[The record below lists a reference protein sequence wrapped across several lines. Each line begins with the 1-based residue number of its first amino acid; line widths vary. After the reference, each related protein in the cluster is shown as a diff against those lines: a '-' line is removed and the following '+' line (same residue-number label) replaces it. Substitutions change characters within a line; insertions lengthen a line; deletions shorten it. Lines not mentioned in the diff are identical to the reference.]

1 MLILTALVMALAV
14 MRRVY
19 KSWSYSMPLD
29 PYLTIL
35 IPALLILVVPALIV
49 EGSDLDWIAI
59 TGIWTACA
67 IAFLNPKSF
76 RTPFKFN
83 TRISAK
89 TAGLLLNTLG
99 GLHFI
104 LICLPAL
111 EVITTH
117 GVSGA
122 FQRDRLSDYFDGGM
136 TSAGAIGSLRLISEM
151 AFYVMLGKIFY
162 KRHYVFFACLIF
174 GYVGA
179 LSVYANT
186 RLSLVLP
193 LIAVG
198 CFYCYARRLSSVAI
212 LSLLIS
218 ALVFLPW
225 YIFMTNAIRH
235 GIEPT
240 AEIGAVVAD
249 AALNEIDYN
258 RYLRYATEYTRV
270 NNFEYGYGWFISS
283 VGNAVPRFIW
293 QDKPVTST
301 SNRFTTLVTDEEPS
315 LLNPVMTFTI
325 FGEGY
330 LQFGLVGVVMETVFV
345 LFIFSKL
352 FHSYMR
358 SPNGGGELA
367 AFNLLTLSLIYF
379 RAEIPF
385 IQIIFVILT
394 LWILNSSLTCSER
407 ACRNA
412 LNVRAR

>member
-1 MLILTALVMALAV
+1 MLILTALLLAV
-14 MRRVY
+14 LVIRRGY
-19 KSWSYSMPLD
+19 KSWSRSMPLD

-35 IPALLILVVPALIV
+35 IPSLVILVVPALV
-49 EGSDLDWIAI
+49 VDGSDLNWVAI
-59 TGIWTACA
+59 TGIWTSCA
-67 IAFLNPKSF
+67 IAFLNPKCF

-83 TRISAK
+83 TRISAR
-89 TAGLLLNTLG
+89 TASRLLNTLG

-104 LICLPAL
+104 LICLPAV
-111 EVITTH
+111 EAIATH
-117 GVSGA
+117 GVSGT

-136 TSAGAIGSLRLISEM
+136 TSSGAVGTLRIISEM
-151 AFYVMLGKIFY
+151 AFYVMLGQIFY
-162 KRHYVFFACLIF
+162 KRHYVVFACLVF
-174 GYVGA
+174 GYVGS

-198 CFYCYARRLSSVAI
+198 CFYCYARRLSWAAI
-212 LSLLIS
+212 LSLLVS
-218 ALVFLPW
+218 VMVLLPW

-240 AEIGAVVAD
+240 TEVGAVVAD
-249 AALNEIDYN
+249 VALNEIDYN
-258 RYLRYATEYTRV
+258 RYLRSATEHTRV
-270 NNFEYGYGWFISS
+270 NDFEYGYGWFISS
-283 VGNAVPRFIW
+283 FGNAVPRFIW

-301 SNRFTTLVTDEEPS
+301 SNRFTTKVTGEEPS

-330 LQFGLVGVVMETVFV
+330 LQFGLVGVVLETVFV

-358 SPNGGGELA
+358 APGGGGELA
-367 AFNLLTLSLIYF
+367 AFNLLTWSLIFF

-385 IQIIFVILT
+385 MQLISATLT
-394 LWILNSSLTCSER
+394 LWILNSALTR
-407 ACRNA
+407 PARTGRNVLQVQA
-412 LNVRAR
+412 

>member
-1 MLILTALVMALAV
+1 MVILTAMLLSVLVTW
-14 MRRVY
+14 RVY
-19 KSWSYSMPLD
+19 KSWSRSMPLD

-35 IPALLILVVPALIV
+35 IPSLVILVVPALVV

-59 TGIWTACA
+59 TGIWTVCA
-67 IAFLNPKSF
+67 IALLNPKSF
-76 RTPFKFN
+76 RTPIKFN

-99 GLHFI
+99 SLHFI

-111 EVITTH
+111 EAIATY
-117 GVSGA
+117 GVAGV
-122 FQRDRLSDYFDGGM
+122 FQRDRLADYFDGGM
-136 TSAGAIGSLRLISEM
+136 TSAGAVGSLRLISEM

-162 KRHYVFFACLIF
+162 KQHYVVFVCLVF
-174 GYVGA
+174 GYLGA

-198 CFYCYARRLSSVAI
+198 CFYCYVRRLRSAAI
-212 LSLLIS
+212 LLLLVS

-249 AALNEIDYN
+249 VALKEIDYN
-258 RYLRYATEYTRV
+258 KYLRHATEYTRL
-270 NNFEYGYGWFISS
+270 NDFEYGYGWFIGSF
-283 VGNAVPRFIW
+283 GNAVPRFIW

-301 SNRFTTLVTDEEPS
+301 SNRFTTLVTREEPS

-330 LQFGLVGVVMETVFV
+330 LQFGLVGVVLETVFV

-358 SPNGGGELA
+358 APGGGGVLA
-367 AFNLLTLSLIYF
+367 AFNLLTMSLIYF

-385 IQIIFVILT
+385 IQIIFATLT
-394 LWILNSSLTCSER
+394 LWILNSSLSSPARTG
-407 ACRNA
+407 RNV
-412 LNVRAR
+412 LLVRA

>member
-1 MLILTALVMALAV
+1 MLILTSLLLAV
-14 MRRVY
+14 LVISRMY
-19 KSWSYSMPLD
+19 KSWSQSMPLD

-35 IPALLILVVPALIV
+35 IPSLLILVVPALVV

-59 TGIWTACA
+59 TGIWTVSV
-67 IAFLNPKSF
+67 IAFLNPKTF
-76 RTPFKFN
+76 RTPFNFKS
-83 TRISAK
+83 RISVK
-89 TAGLLLNTLG
+89 TARRLLYALG

-104 LICLPAL
+104 LTCLPAM
-111 EVITTH
+111 EAIATH
-117 GVSGA
+117 GVSGT

-136 TSAGAIGSLRLISEM
+136 TSAGAVGSLRLISEM

-162 KRHYVFFACLIF
+162 KRHYVVFACLVF

-193 LIAVG
+193 LIAVV
-198 CFYCYARRLSSVAI
+198 CVCCYALRLRSAVI
-212 LSLLIS
+212 LSLLVA
-218 ALVFLPW
+218 ALALLPW

-235 GIEPT
+235 GVEPT
-240 AEIGAVVAD
+240 TEVGAVVAD
-249 AALNEIDYN
+249 VALNEIDYN
-258 RYLRYATEYTRV
+258 KYLRKATEYTRLKD
-270 NNFEYGYGWFISS
+270 FEYGYGWFIGSF
-283 VGNAVPRFIW
+283 GNAVPRFIW

-301 SNRFTTLVTDEEPS
+301 SNRFTTLVTGEEPS

-330 LQFGLVGVVMETVFV
+330 LQFGLVGVVLETVFV

-358 SPNGGGELA
+358 APGGGGELA
-367 AFNLLTLSLIYF
+367 AFNLLTMSLIYF

-385 IQIIFVILT
+385 IQIIFAAFT
-394 LWILNSSLTCSER
+394 LWILNSSQSSPV
-407 ACRNA
+407 RNV
-412 LNVRAR
+412 LRLRTS

>member
-1 MLILTALVMALAV
+1 MLISTALLLVVLV
-14 MRRVY
+14 IRRVY

-35 IPALLILVVPALIV
+35 IPSLIILVVPALVV
-49 EGSDLDWIAI
+49 EGSDLDWVAI

-83 TRISAK
+83 TRISAR
-89 TAGLLLNTLG
+89 TASRLLNTLG

-104 LICLPAL
+104 LICLPAV
-111 EVITTH
+111 EAIATH

-136 TSAGAIGSLRLISEM
+136 TSSGAVGTLRLISEM
-151 AFYVMLGKIFY
+151 AFYVMLGQIFY
-162 KRHYVFFACLIF
+162 KRHYVVFACLVF
-174 GYVGA
+174 GYVGS

-198 CFYCYARRLSSVAI
+198 CFYCYARRLRSAAI
-212 LSLLIS
+212 LSLLVSVLI
-218 ALVFLPW
+218 LLPW
-225 YIFMTNAIRH
+225 YIFTTNAIRH

-240 AEIGAVVAD
+240 FEVGAVVAD
-249 AALNEIDYN
+249 VALQEIDYN
-258 RYLRYATEYTRV
+258 KYLRHATEYTRV
-270 NNFEYGYGWFISS
+270 KDFEYGYGWFISS
-283 VGNAVPRFIW
+283 LGNAVPRFIW

-301 SNRFTTLVTDEEPS
+301 SNRFTTKVTGDEPS

-330 LQFGLVGVVMETVFV
+330 LQFGLVGVVLETVFV

-358 SPNGGGELA
+358 APGGGGELA
-367 AFNLLTLSLIYF
+367 AFNLLTWSLIFF

-385 IQIIFVILT
+385 IQIVFATLT
-394 LWILNSSLTCSER
+394 LWILNSSLASPARTG
-407 ACRNA
+407 RNV
-412 LNVRAR
+412 LLVRA

>member
-1 MLILTALVMALAV
+1 MLILTALLLALLVMS
-14 MRRVY
+14 RVY
-19 KSWSYSMPLD
+19 KSWSRSMPLD

-35 IPALLILVVPALIV
+35 IPSLLILVVPALVV
-49 EGSDLDWIAI
+49 EGSALGWVAI

-83 TRISAK
+83 TRISAR
-89 TAGLLLNTLG
+89 TAGRLLNLLG

-104 LICLPAL
+104 LICLPAV
-111 EVITTH
+111 EAIGTY
-117 GVSGA
+117 GVSGT

-136 TSAGAIGSLRLISEM
+136 TSSGAVGSLRLISEM
-151 AFYVMLGKIFY
+151 AFYVMLGQIFY
-162 KRHYVFFACLIF
+162 KRHYVVFACLVF
-174 GYVGA
+174 GYIGS

-198 CFYCYARRLSSVAI
+198 CFYCYARRLRSAAI
-212 LSLLIS
+212 LSLLVS
-218 ALVFLPW
+218 ALILLPW
-225 YIFMTNAIRH
+225 YIFTTNAIRH

-240 AEIGAVVAD
+240 FEVGAVVAD
-249 AALNEIDYN
+249 VALQEIDYN
-258 RYLRYATEYTRV
+258 KYLRHATEYTRV
-270 NNFEYGYGWFISS
+270 KDFEYGYGWFISS
-283 VGNAVPRFIW
+283 LGNALPRFIW

-301 SNRFTTLVTDEEPS
+301 SNRFTTLVTGEEPS

-330 LQFGLVGVVMETVFV
+330 LQFGLVGVVVETVFV
-345 LFIFSKL
+345 LFMFSKL

-358 SPNGGGELA
+358 TPKGGGELA
-367 AFNLLTLSLIYF
+367 AFNLLTWSLIFF

-385 IQIIFVILT
+385 IQIIFATLT
-394 LWILNSSLTCSER
+394 LWILNSSLASPARTER
-407 ACRNA
+407 NGLRVHA
-412 LNVRAR
+412 

>member
-1 MLILTALVMALAV
+1 MLISTALLLAV
-14 MRRVY
+14 LVIRRVY
-19 KSWSYSMPLD
+19 KSWPHSMPLD

-35 IPALLILVVPALIV
+35 IPSLIILVVPALVV
-49 EGSDLDWIAI
+49 EGSDLNWVAI

-83 TRISAK
+83 TRISAR
-89 TAGLLLNTLG
+89 TASRLLNTLG

-104 LICLPAL
+104 LICLPAV
-111 EVITTH
+111 EAIATH

-136 TSAGAIGSLRLISEM
+136 TSGGAVNTFRLISEM
-151 AFYVMLGKIFY
+151 AFYVMLGKIFH
-162 KRHYVFFACLIF
+162 KRHYVVFAYLVF

-198 CFYCYARRLSSVAI
+198 CFYCYTKKLGSVVI
-212 LSLLIS
+212 LSLLVS
-218 ALVFLPW
+218 TLLLLPS
-225 YIFMTNAIRH
+225 YIFVTNAIRH
-235 GIEPT
+235 GIEPN
-240 AEIGAVVAD
+240 AEVGSVAVEVA
-249 AALNEIDYN
+249 LSEIDYN
-258 RYLRYATEYTRV
+258 KYLKNATEYTRF
-270 NNFEYGYGWFISS
+270 NDFEYGYGWFIGSF
-283 VGNAVPRFIW
+283 GNAVPRFIW
-293 QDKPVTST
+293 KEKPVTST
-301 SNRFTTLVTDEEPS
+301 SNRFTTLVTGEEPS
-315 LLNPVMTFTI
+315 LFNPVMTFTI

-330 LQFGLVGVVMETVFV
+330 LQFGLAGVVVETVFV

-358 SPNGGGELA
+358 FPGGGGELA
-367 AFNLLTLSLIYF
+367 AFNLLTLSLIFF

-385 IQIIFVILT
+385 IQIIFATLT
-394 LWILNSSLTCSER
+394 LWILNSALASPARTG
-407 ACRNA
+407 RNVLLVHA
-412 LNVRAR
+412 

>member
-1 MLILTALVMALAV
+1 MLILTAVLLAV
-14 MRRVY
+14 FVMRLVH
-19 KSWSYSMPLD
+19 KSWSHSMPLD

-35 IPALLILVVPALIV
+35 IPSLVILVVPALVV
-49 EGSDLDWIAI
+49 EKSDLDWVAI
-59 TGIWTACA
+59 TGIWTVCV
-67 IAFLNPKSF
+67 IALLNPKSF

-83 TRISAK
+83 TRMSAK

-104 LICLPAL
+104 LTCLPAL
-111 EVITTH
+111 EAITTH
-117 GVSGA
+117 GFSGV
-122 FQRDRLSDYFDGGM
+122 FQRDRLADYFDGGM
-136 TSAGAIGSLRLISEM
+136 TSAGVVGSLRLISEM

-162 KRHYVFFACLIF
+162 KRHYVVFVCLVF
-174 GYVGA
+174 GYLGA

-198 CFYCYARRLSSVAI
+198 CFYCYVRRLRAAAI
-212 LSLLIS
+212 LSLLVS

-240 AEIGAVVAD
+240 AEIGAVVAEV
-249 AALNEIDYN
+249 ALKEIDYN
-258 RYLRYATEYTRV
+258 KYLRHATEYTRV
-270 NNFEYGYGWFISS
+270 NDFEYGYGWFIGSF
-283 VGNAVPRFIW
+283 GNAVPRFIW

-301 SNRFTTLVTDEEPS
+301 SNRFTTLVTQEEPS

-325 FGEGY
+325 YGEGY
-330 LQFGLVGVVMETVFV
+330 LQFGLVGVVLETVFV

-358 SPNGGGELA
+358 APGGGGVLA
-367 AFNLLTLSLIYF
+367 AFNLLTMSLIYF

-385 IQIIFVILT
+385 IQIIFATLT
-394 LWILNSSLTCSER
+394 LWILNSSVLSPARTER
-407 ACRNA
+407 
-412 LNVRAR
+412 NVLLIRA

>member
-1 MLILTALVMALAV
+1 MLVLTTLLLVVLV
-14 MRRVY
+14 IRRVI
-19 KSWSYSMPLD
+19 KSWSHSMPLD

-35 IPALLILVVPALIV
+35 IPSLLILVVPALLV
-49 EGSDLDWIAI
+49 EGSDLNWIAI

-67 IAFLNPKSF
+67 IAFINPMSF
-76 RTPFKFN
+76 RRAFKFN
-83 TRISAK
+83 IRISVK
-89 TAGLLLNTLG
+89 TAIVLLYALG

-104 LICLPAL
+104 LTCLPAV
-111 EVITTH
+111 EVIATH

-136 TSAGAIGSLRLISEM
+136 TSAGAVGTFRLISEM

-162 KRHYVFFACLIF
+162 KGHYVVFACLVF

-198 CFYCYARRLSSVAI
+198 CFYCYAKRLSWAAI
-212 LSLLIS
+212 LALLVS
-218 ALVFLPW
+218 ATVLLPW
-225 YIFMTNAIRH
+225 YIFMANAIRH
-235 GIEPT
+235 GVEPT
-240 AEIGAVVAD
+240 AEVGTVVAEV
-249 AALNEIDYN
+249 ALKEIDYN
-258 RYLRYATEYTRV
+258 RFLRYATEYTRF
-270 NNFEYGYGWFISS
+270 NDFEYGYGWFISS
-283 VGNAVPRFIW
+283 FGNAVPRFIW

-301 SNRFTTLVTDEEPS
+301 SNRFTTLVTGEEPS
-315 LLNPVMTFTI
+315 LHNPVMTFTI

-330 LQFGLVGVVMETVFV
+330 LQFGLAGVVLQTVFV

-358 SPNGGGELA
+358 APEGGGELA
-367 AFNLLTLSLIYF
+367 AFNLLTMSLIFF

-385 IQIIFVILT
+385 MQIIFAILT
-394 LWILNSSLTCSER
+394 LWILNSSQAGPTRTGRS
-407 ACRNA
+407 
-412 LNVRAR
+412 V

>member
-1 MLILTALVMALAV
+1 MLTLTALMLAV
-14 MRRVY
+14 LVILRVC
-19 KSWSYSMPLD
+19 KSWSRSMPLD

-35 IPALLILVVPALIV
+35 IPSLVILVVPALVV
-49 EGSDLDWIAI
+49 EGSDLDWVTI

-67 IAFLNPKSF
+67 IALLNPKSF
-76 RTPFKFN
+76 RTPFNFQ
-83 TRISAK
+83 TRISRR
-89 TAGLLLNTLG
+89 TAGRLLNTLG

-104 LICLPAL
+104 LICLPAA
-111 EVITTH
+111 EAIAIH
-117 GVSGA
+117 GVSGV

-136 TSAGAIGSLRLISEM
+136 TSAGAVGTFRLISEM
-151 AFYVMLGKIFY
+151 AFYLTLGKIYY
-162 KRHYVFFACLIF
+162 KRHYVAFACLIF

-198 CFYCYARRLSSVAI
+198 CFYCFARRLRWATI
-212 LSLLIS
+212 LALLVSALLI
-218 ALVFLPW
+218 LPW

-240 AEIGAVVAD
+240 AEVGALVAD
-249 AALNEIDYN
+249 VALKEIDYN
-258 RYLRYATEYTRV
+258 KYVRSATEYTRV
-270 NNFEYGYGWFISS
+270 KDFEYGYGWFISS
-283 VGNAVPRFIW
+283 FGNAVPRFVW

-301 SNRFTTLVTDEEPS
+301 SNRFTTLVTGEEPS

-330 LQFGLVGVVMETVFV
+330 LQFGLVGVVVETIFV

-358 SPNGGGELA
+358 ATGGTGELA
-367 AFNLLTLSLIYF
+367 AFNLLTMSLIFF

-385 IQIIFVILT
+385 MQIMFATLT
-394 LWILNSSLTCSER
+394 LWILNSSLTGSVR
-407 ACRNA
+407 TGRNVS
-412 LNVRAR
+412 LVHP

>member
-1 MLILTALVMALAV
+1 M
-14 MRRVY
+14 Y
-19 KSWSYSMPLD
+19 KSWSQSMPLD

-35 IPALLILVVPALIV
+35 IPSLLILVVPALVV

-59 TGIWTACA
+59 TGIWTVSV
-67 IAFLNPKSF
+67 IAFLNPKTF
-76 RTPFKFN
+76 RTPFNFKS
-83 TRISAK
+83 RISVK
-89 TAGLLLNTLG
+89 TARRLLYALG

-104 LICLPAL
+104 LTCLPAM
-111 EVITTH
+111 EAIATH
-117 GVSGA
+117 GVSGT

-136 TSAGAIGSLRLISEM
+136 TSAGAVGSLRLISEM

-162 KRHYVFFACLIF
+162 KRHYVVFACLVF

-193 LIAVG
+193 LIAVV
-198 CFYCYARRLSSVAI
+198 CVCCYALRLRSAVI
-212 LSLLIS
+212 LSLLVA
-218 ALVFLPW
+218 ALALLPW

-235 GIEPT
+235 GVEPT
-240 AEIGAVVAD
+240 TEVGAVVAD
-249 AALNEIDYN
+249 VALNEIDYN
-258 RYLRYATEYTRV
+258 KYLRKATEYTRLKD
-270 NNFEYGYGWFISS
+270 FEYGYGWFIGSF
-283 VGNAVPRFIW
+283 GNAVPRFIW

-301 SNRFTTLVTDEEPS
+301 SNRFTTLVTGEEPS

-330 LQFGLVGVVMETVFV
+330 LQFGLVGVVLETVFV

-358 SPNGGGELA
+358 APGGGGELA
-367 AFNLLTLSLIYF
+367 AFNLLTMSLIYF

-385 IQIIFVILT
+385 IQIIFAAFT
-394 LWILNSSLTCSER
+394 LWILNSSQSSPV
-407 ACRNA
+407 RNV
-412 LNVRAR
+412 LRLRTS